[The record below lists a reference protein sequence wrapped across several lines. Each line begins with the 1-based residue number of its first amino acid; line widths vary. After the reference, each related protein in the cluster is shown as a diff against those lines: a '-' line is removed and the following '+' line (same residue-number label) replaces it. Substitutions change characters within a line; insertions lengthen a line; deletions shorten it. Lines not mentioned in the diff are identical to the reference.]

1 MTCPAGG
8 HEWRGPEV
16 GENGVKVFSCRR
28 CDVAV
33 PAAGLPPALPDRRVL
48 TWIGIVVGVVVAI
61 GGALVVGVSPV
72 RITAQSAVSLI
83 VLAVI
88 YQVWM
93 KSIEGRPPSAT
104 ARPQRGAPPLRSR
117 DDGDGSPHR

>member
-48 TWIGIVVGVVVAI
+48 TWLSMVVIIVVAI

-72 RITAQSAVSLI
+72 RITAQSAVTLI
-83 VLAVI
+83 LIMIINKA
-88 YQVWM
+88 WANGD
-93 KSIEGRPPSAT
+93 EEDGRT
-104 ARPQRGAPPLRSR
+104 TTHRP
-117 DDGDGSPHR
+117 